1 MCGIVGIWGK
11 ERGIRTIRQAT
22 NILKHRGPDGESFY
36 KTGATI
42 LGHRRLSIVDVDH
55 AWQPLKNEDGSVAV
69 IYNGEIYNHVGLRN
83 DLDRFHSFETHGD
96 GEVIPHLLEDLSIS
110 ETASRLRGMFAIAA
124 VRDGILHLARDPLG
138 IKPLYWSRTD
148 DRIVF
153 GSEIKALLPITD
165 PATIEEF
172 PAGHVFST
180 NEGLKQ
186 YWDLPPKGSPS
197 TDQTDDRLLAA
208 LKKAVEQRLM
218 ADVPVGLFLS
228 GGLDSSIIA
237 AIAVEFRPGIPSF
250 AIGIEGSEDLAA
262 ARRVAAYLGTE
273 HKEVIL
279 RREQVAFDLPHILH
293 SLESH
298 DVDLVAS
305 AIPTFYVS
313 KLARKRVKV
322 VLSGEGADEAFAGY
336 DYLRRYR
343 SGSGRLD
350 EELRRLLRLMSS
362 VNLQRVDRMSMAHGL
377 EVRVPFLDLDV
388 LRIAFSLPEEEKLT
402 ETQSKVCLRRI
413 AERLLPKDIADRPKV
428 VFAAGSGAE
437 ILLQSI
443 FDAPLADIER
453 HLRDTFYTLMPESI
467 ERLVKHWRSDRT
479 EPASS

>member
-1 MCGIVGIWGK
+1 MCGIVGIWGNG
-11 ERGIRTIRQAT
+11 RGIRTIRQAT
-22 NILKHRGPDGESFY
+22 NLLKHRGPDGESFF
-36 KTGATI
+36 KTGTAM

-69 IYNGEIYNHVGLRN
+69 IYNGEIYNHVGLRKQ
-83 DLDRFHSFETHGD
+83 LDRSHSFETHGD
-96 GEVIPHLLEDLSIS
+96 GEVIPHLLEDSS
-110 ETASRLRGMFAIAA
+110 MMETARSLRGMFAIAA
-124 VRDGILHLARDPLG
+124 VRDGVLHLARDPLG
-138 IKPLYWSRTD
+138 IKPLYWSRMD
-148 DRIVF
+148 DRVVF

-165 PATIEEF
+165 PETIEEF

-180 NEGLKQ
+180 NTGLQ
-186 YWDLPPKGSPS
+186 RYWDLPAAGDSPEENG
-197 TDQTDDRLLAA
+197 DDRLLSA
-208 LKKAVEQRLM
+208 LTSAVEQRLM

-228 GGLDSSIIA
+228 GGLDSSVIA
-237 AIAVEFRPGIPSF
+237 AIAVKFRPGIPTF
-250 AIGIEGSEDLAA
+250 AIGVDGSEDLAA
-262 ARRVAAYLGTE
+262 ARRVAQFLGTD

-293 SLESH
+293 ALESH

-305 AIPTFYVS
+305 AIPTYYVS

-322 VLSGEGADEAFAGY
+322 VLSGEGADEVFAGY

-343 SGSGRLD
+343 NGSGRLD
-350 EELRRLLRLMSS
+350 QELRRLLRLMSS

-388 LRIAFSLPEEEKLT
+388 LRVAFSLPEEEKLN
-402 ETQSKVCLRRI
+402 ETTNKVCLRRI
-413 AERLLPKDIADRPKV
+413 AERLLPKEIAERPKV

-437 ILLQSI
+437 HLLESI
-443 FDAPLADIER
+443 FDAPLADIDR

-467 ERLVKHWRSDRT
+467 GGLVKHWRSDRIQ
-479 EPASS
+479 PNLS